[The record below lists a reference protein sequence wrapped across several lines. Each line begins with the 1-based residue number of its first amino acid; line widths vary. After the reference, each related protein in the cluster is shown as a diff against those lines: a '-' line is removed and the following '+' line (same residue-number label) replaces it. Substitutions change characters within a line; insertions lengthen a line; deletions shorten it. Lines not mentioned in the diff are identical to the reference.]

1 MSTQPSAKST
11 EEGDQPPS
19 PVPVLLLYNVVEQL
33 EQGEARD
40 LVTDQEVVHTAQCIA
55 EGLCSTGHDVTV
67 APVRDETDVARVAAS
82 ADPDNVLV
90 FNLCENLGGRA
101 EDEPKVPALLEQLGF
116 QYTGSPAPTLATCLN
131 KSFTKAHLAN
141 YQVPTAP
148 YQVFYHA
155 DDPIA
160 VPLPAIVK
168 PLAQDASIGID
179 RSSVVHDERAL
190 RHRVEYILETYRQPA
205 LVEAFIVGREFN
217 VGVWGNGVAHTLP
230 LAEIDFS
237 AWPDPYSQVVHF
249 EAKWDE
255 GCTEYQT
262 MNVLCPAQ
270 VEPDL
275 AERIHQVALAAY
287 QAMGCRDYARVDL
300 RVAPAD
306 GVPYVLEV
314 NPNPC
319 LATDGGFAN
328 AARVAGFDYAH
339 MAHQIASWAWWR
351 RDKHS

>member
-1 MSTQPSAKST
+1 MSTHTSTKSA

-40 LVTDQEVVHTAQCIA
+40 LVTDQEVVRTAQCIA
-55 EGLCSTGHDVTV
+55 EGLRSTGHDVTV
-67 APVRDETDVARVAAS
+67 APVRDETDVGLAAAS
-82 ADPDNVLV
+82 GDPDNVLV

-101 EDEPKVPALLEQLGF
+101 EDEPKVPALLEQIGF
-116 QYTGSPAPTLATCLN
+116 HYTGSPAPTLATCLN
-131 KSFTKAHLAN
+131 KAYTKALLAQR
-141 YQVPTAP
+141 QVPTAP

-155 DDPIA
+155 DEPVA

-168 PLAQDASIGID
+168 PQAQDASIGID
-179 RSSVVHDERAL
+179 RSSVVHDEYAL
-190 RHRVEYILETYRQPA
+190 RQRIEYILETYRQPA

-237 AWPDPYSQVVHF
+237 AWPDPYSQIVHF
-249 EAKWDE
+249 DAKWDE
-255 GCTEYQT
+255 GCAEFQT
-262 MNVLCPAQ
+262 MNVLCPAPVKQ
-270 VEPDL
+270 DL
-275 AERIHQVALAAY
+275 AERIRQVALAAY
-287 QAMGCRDYARVDL
+287 KAMGCRDYARVDL
-300 RVAPAD
+300 RVKD
-306 GVPYVLEV
+306 DVPYVLEV

-339 MAHQIASWAWWR
+339 MAHQIATWAWWR
-351 RDKHS
+351 RGKH

>member
-1 MSTQPSAKST
+1 MGTQTSTKST

-40 LVTDQEVVHTAQCIA
+40 LVTDQEVVRTAQCIA
-55 EGLCSTGHDVTV
+55 EGLRSTGHDVTV
-67 APVRDETDVARVAAS
+67 APVCDETDVGLAAAS

-101 EDEPKVPALLEQLGF
+101 EDEPKVPELLEQIGF
-116 QYTGSPAPTLATCLN
+116 HYTGSPAPTLATCLN
-131 KSFTKAHLAN
+131 KAYTKASLAQR
-141 YQVPTAP
+141 QVPTAP

-155 DDPIA
+155 DEPIA

-168 PLAQDASIGID
+168 PQAQDASIGID
-179 RSSVVHDERAL
+179 RSSVVHDEYAL
-190 RHRVEYILETYRQPA
+190 RQRVEYILETYRQPA

-237 AWPDPYSQVVHF
+237 AWPDPYSQIVHF
-249 EAKWDE
+249 DAKWDE
-255 GCTEYQT
+255 GCAEFQT
-262 MNVLCPAQ
+262 MNVLCPAPVGQ
-270 VEPDL
+270 DL
-275 AERIHQVALAAY
+275 AERIRQVALAAY
-287 QAMGCRDYARVDL
+287 KAMGCRDYARVDL
-300 RVAPAD
+300 RVKD
-306 GVPYVLEV
+306 NVPYVLEV

-319 LATDGGFAN
+319 LASDGGFAN

-339 MAHQIASWAWWR
+339 MAHQIAAWAWWR
-351 RDKHS
+351 RGRH